1 MPWIFVLALFSACT
15 NPSIELFSLAII
27 STLPP
32 SILSIAVVAFIIL
45 SFPIILTIVS
55 VLVVAISLSILFL
68 FTEIAL
74 SLAFILFCPLLAF
87 IEILLPLFASI
98 AIPWVTST
106 LLFPN
111 WLSIFIAE
119 SLPLIPY
126 PFSTYTLLFA
136 LVAFKFA
143 SPCSLV

>member
-1 MPWIFVLALFSACT
+1 MALFFACI

-45 SFPIILTIVS
+45 SFPAIFTTVF
-55 VLVVAISLSILFL
+55 VLVVAIFLSILFL
-68 FTEIAL
+68 FTEIAV

-98 AIPWVTST
+98 AIPWATSI
-106 LLFPN
+106 LLFPD
-111 WLSIFIAE
+111 WLLIFIAE
-119 SLPLIPY
+119 LLPLIPY
-126 PFSTYTLLFA
+126 PLSTYTILSA
-136 LVAFKFA
+136 LTVFKFTTP
-143 SPCSLV
+143 SSLV